1 MRQIRRAARPCW
13 REQGQTSR
21 SVVTPMQI
29 PFTSGWCA
37 GLEWSESGERST
49 WKTWG
54 IRASMKK
61 RRASLENRE
70 GKSTATSCGARHPR
84 KPPERRPSA
93 GSGLR
98 RWVHAQE
105 AQKGPGNGPWV
116 RACLHGFN
124 HRAIRGLLVK
134 CIPVSPRA
142 AVESLKALVLQETRQ
157 GSNLGRVP
165 CLWYVLGQIP
175 LGCFFLFKMG
185 C

>member
-1 MRQIRRAARPCW
+1 MPECLGVYCPDALELGWVGSKINPVKNIQVFVLHITETLARLSACRGAMRQIRRAARPCW

-98 RWVHAQE
+98 RWVHPQE
-105 AQKGPGNGPWV
+105 AE
-116 RACLHGFN
+116 RAWKWALG
-124 HRAIRGLLVK
+124 
-134 CIPVSPRA
+134 S
-142 AVESLKALVLQETRQ
+142 SLSA
-157 GSNLGRVP
+157 
-165 CLWYVLGQIP
+165 
-175 LGCFFLFKMG
+175 
-185 C
+185 